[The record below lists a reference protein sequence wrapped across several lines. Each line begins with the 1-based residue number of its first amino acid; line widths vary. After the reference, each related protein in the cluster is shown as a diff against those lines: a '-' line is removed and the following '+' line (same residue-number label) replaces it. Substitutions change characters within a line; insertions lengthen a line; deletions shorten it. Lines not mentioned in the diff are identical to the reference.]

1 MQFVEQALQRRVDM
15 ARVAIEHLLEV
26 FQVNGGAGFVEAVAS
41 RVDRIGDSQVR
52 HDVAAGVVSR
62 VLARRTHRRGA
73 AARRSRRIRQ
83 LRHGET
89 ADQAREPLAAVA
101 HRGRGFVVDPI
112 DPIDL
117 IVLVR
122 RIPLSGSRKRRTAF
136 CARSGACRTERR
148 NGPTAHAGVRCTD
161 TIETRE
167 PARTGAVGC
176 MALPAYH
183 RPMTEHH
190 ARCRFAS
197 LDAKRSGAR

>member
-15 ARVAIEHLLEV
+15 ARGAIEHLLEV
-26 FQVNGGAGFVEAVAS
+26 FQVNGGAGFVEAVAR

-73 AARRSRRIRQ
+73 AARRSRRIRR
-83 LRHGET
+83 LRHG
-89 ADQAREPLAAVA
+89 DREPLAAVA
-101 HRGRGFVVDPI
+101 HRGRGFVV

-190 ARCRFAS
+190 PRCRFAS

>member
-26 FQVNGGAGFVEAVAS
+26 FQMNGGGGFVEAVARRMDG
-41 RVDRIGDSQVR
+41 RVAQQ
-52 HDVAAGVVSR
+52 VVSR

-89 ADQAREPLAAVA
+89 ADQARESLAAVA

-148 NGPTAHAGVRCTD
+148 NGPTAHAGFRCTD
-161 TIETRE
+161 MIETRK
-167 PARTGAVGC
+167 PTRMGAVGC

>member
-26 FQVNGGAGFVEAVAS
+26 FQVNGGAGFVEAVARS
-41 RVDRIGDSQVR
+41 VDRIGGSQVL
-52 HDVAAGVVSR
+52 HDVAAGVVSH

-83 LRHGET
+83 LQHGET
-89 ADQAREPLAAVA
+89 ADRACEPLAAVA
-101 HRGRGFVVDPI
+101 HRGRGFVV

-136 CARSGACRTERR
+136 CARSGACRTDRR

-167 PARTGAVGC
+167 SARTGTVGC